1 MFYNLF
7 EAHDQVSHKLVLT
20 TKIKKETKQ
29 NNLEKGVFLIFE
41 LAILCPVWN
50 TNLLHGLKNGILAC
64 FVSGERKL
72 SNFLQIEPA

>member
-41 LAILCPVWN
+41 LAILCPV
-50 TNLLHGLKNGILAC
+50 
-64 FVSGERKL
+64 
-72 SNFLQIEPA
+72 

>member
-41 LAILCPVWN
+41 LAKKWYISWKMVY
-50 TNLLHGLKNGILAC
+50 
-64 FVSGERKL
+64 
-72 SNFLQIEPA
+72 